1 MSTESIRL
9 TQFAH
14 GAGCG
19 CKISPSDLKEILLH
33 QRDTSAYPELLV
45 GNSENDDAAVL
56 DLKNGTSLIS
66 TTDFFMPIVDDAF
79 DFGAIAAANALSD
92 VYAMGG
98 KPVMCIAILGW
109 PIEQLPASLAGLV
122 LNGARSI
129 CKKAGIPLAG
139 GHTID
144 AKEPFFGL
152 SVNGLIDTAEI
163 KRNTGA
169 QLGDLIYLTKPI
181 GSGIITT
188 AARRVL
194 DQDDDLKNAVDVMQA
209 LNVVGAKLA
218 PFAGVHAI
226 TDVTGFGLLGHLFEM
241 LGNQDLSAHIRYSKV
256 PRLRGVE
263 KYLEKFIYP
272 DMTTKTYAW
281 ISEHTSELSGEQLL
295 LLCDPQTSGGLLLA
309 VNPNDSAKVEKL
321 LTENNC
327 YSKSIGY
334 FGEYQGKAIFVED

>member
-1 MSTESIRL
+1 MSSESIRL

-19 CKISPSDLKEILLH
+19 CKISPSVLKEILLN
-33 QRDTSAYPELLV
+33 QRDNSAYPDLLV
-45 GNSENDDAAVL
+45 GNAANDDAAVL

-98 KPVMCIAILGW
+98 KPVMSIAILGW
-109 PIEQLPASLAGLV
+109 PIEQLPASLASSV
-122 LNGARSI
+122 LDGARSI
-129 CKKAGIPLAG
+129 CEKAGIPLAG

-152 SVNGLIDTAEI
+152 SVNGLVNTSNI
-163 KRNTGA
+163 KRNSGA
-169 QLGDLIYLTKPI
+169 QPGDLIYLTKPI

-188 AARRVL
+188 AARRLL
-194 DQDDDLKNAVDVMQA
+194 DQDNDLKNAVNVMQA
-209 LNVVGAKLA
+209 LNVVGEHLA
-218 PFAGVHAI
+218 LISGVHAM

-241 LGNQDLSAHIRYSKV
+241 IDNQDVSAHIRYSEV

-263 KYLEKFIYP
+263 KYIEKFIYP

-281 ISEHTSELSGEQLL
+281 ISEHISELNGEQLL

-309 VNPNDSAKVEKL
+309 VNPKDAAKVEEL
-321 LTENNC
+321 LRENNC
-327 YSKSIGY
+327 YSKPIGY
-334 FGEYQGKAIFVED
+334 FEKYQGKAIFVED